1 MTGGARKVKH
11 EGSVEDVR
19 ANDLVLRK
27 WGKPSTI
34 PAGLQMLFEPFTAS
48 SLSSVAVTCRDALS
62 AITPKQFFQLQM
74 RFTMFYPHAVS
85 LLLLLTQNPACL
97 SS

>member
-1 MTGGARKVKH
+1 MGLGGARKLKH
-11 EGSVEDVR
+11 EGSLEDVR
-19 ANDLVLRK
+19 ANNLVLGK

-48 SLSSVAVTCRDALS
+48 SRSSVAVTPSVFS
-62 AITPKQFFQLQM
+62 AANA
-74 RFTMFYPHAVS
+74 FYPHAVS

>member
-1 MTGGARKVKH
+1 MGLGGARKLKH
-11 EGSVEDVR
+11 EGSLEDVR

-48 SLSSVAVTCRDALS
+48 SLSSVAVTPSQLS
-62 AITPKQFFQLQM
+62 HQSSFSAANA
-74 RFTMFYPHAVS
+74 FYPHAVS